1 MTATM
6 RALAIRIM
14 RRMLRDYDSAG
25 PTHKR
30 MVSLVMHRFPGQMP
44 CREFG
49 DFLSA
54 YLDDEMTPAERRR
67 FEFHLAA
74 CPRCLTH
81 LEEFRVAMILARSN
95 GVYQTPAVPD
105 ELLTAVTAVTRQS

>member
-1 MTATM
+1 MTAPM
-6 RALAIRIM
+6 RTLAVRIM
-14 RRMLRDYDSAG
+14 NRMLRNYDSAG
-25 PTHKR
+25 PIRKR
-30 MVSLVMHRFPGQMP
+30 MISLFMHWFPGQMS

-49 DFLSA
+49 DFLSV

-81 LEEFRVAMILARSN
+81 LEEFRVAMILARST
-95 GVYQTPAVPD
+95 GIQQVPEVPD
-105 ELLTAVTAVTRQS
+105 ELLSAVTAVTRQS